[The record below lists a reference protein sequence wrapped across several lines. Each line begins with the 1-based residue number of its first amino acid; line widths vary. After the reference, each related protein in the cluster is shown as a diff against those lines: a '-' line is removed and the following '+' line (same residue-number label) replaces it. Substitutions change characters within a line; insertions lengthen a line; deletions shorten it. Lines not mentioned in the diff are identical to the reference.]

1 MPTGRHTTDRAGIV
15 PGSVKAAA
23 ALFVVYGAS
32 AFLNAAV
39 ILRSAGW
46 TSPPGLIRALAHLVG
61 AGLIAWG
68 LLRGARWAWV
78 LGLALGI
85 FWLATGA
92 ITMLVVQGGDLYWL
106 PPSGFQLLVAAS
118 LVCLGVAVALLLTP
132 AARTAFRRA
141 AV

>member
-1 MPTGRHTTDRAGIV
+1 MHTGRYSTGGAGI

-23 ALFVVYGAS
+23 ALFVVYGIS

-39 ILRSAGW
+39 VLRSAGW
-46 TSPPGLIRALAHLVG
+46 NSPPDLIRSLAHLVG
-61 AGLIAWG
+61 AGLVAWG
-68 LLRGARWAWV
+68 LLRGARWARA

-92 ITMLVVQGGDLYWL
+92 ITMLVAQGGDLYWL

-132 AARTAFRRA
+132 AARTAFRRPA
-141 AV
+141 G